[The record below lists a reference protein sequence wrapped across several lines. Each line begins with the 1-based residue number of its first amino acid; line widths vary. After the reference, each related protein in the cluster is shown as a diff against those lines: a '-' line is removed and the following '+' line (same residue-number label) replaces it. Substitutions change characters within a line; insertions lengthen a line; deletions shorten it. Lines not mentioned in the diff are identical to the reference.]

1 MTLHLDVPQL
11 VAWAAGDTAATGR
24 EHLDHCPTCAA
35 EVGRLRSRMQLLCA
49 AAEPEAVTAE
59 CLDDVDVA
67 ALAAGDADAELRG
80 RSVDHAA
87 SCSRCAA
94 ALADAARALADDAV
108 AREIERVERPRRH
121 SWLRL
126 AVPLAGAAAVVLL
139 LRSPANP
146 PEAVHRSTPVT
157 EFPAAALV
165 FPRGP
170 VVDVPALR
178 WNAVPMADRYRVT
191 LFAEDGTVVHE
202 SVVSETFA
210 EIPGSVRLE
219 TGRTYF
225 WTVAARTGWDRWV
238 TSEMAEFSVLGEARP

>member
-49 AAEPEAVTAE
+49 AAEPEAVTTE

-87 SCSRCAA
+87 GCRRCAA
-94 ALADAARALADDAV
+94 ALADGARALGDDTV
-108 AREIERVERPRRH
+108 AREIERLERPRRH

-126 AVPLAGAAAVVLL
+126 AVPLAGAAAAVLL
-139 LRSPANP
+139 LRSPATSP
-146 PEAVHRSTPVT
+146 DAVHRSTPVT

-165 FPRGP
+165 YPRGP
-170 VVDVPALR
+170 VADVPALR

-191 LFAEDGTVVHE
+191 LFAEDGTVIHE

-210 EIPGSVRLE
+210 VIPGSVRLE
-219 TGRTYF
+219 SGRTYF
-225 WTVAARTGWDRWV
+225 WTVAARTGFDRWV